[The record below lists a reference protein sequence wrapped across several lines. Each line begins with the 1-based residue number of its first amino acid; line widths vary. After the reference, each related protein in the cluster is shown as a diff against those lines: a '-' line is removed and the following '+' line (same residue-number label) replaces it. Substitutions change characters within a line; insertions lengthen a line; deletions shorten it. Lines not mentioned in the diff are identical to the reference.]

1 MSVICFEGNG
11 AKKGRDG
18 RYSLTPFHLTYKRV
32 LTLPKRLL
40 HQRRHYRHDRCSQH
54 HRPDH

>member
-1 MSVICFEGNG
+1 MSVICFLGSG
-11 AKKGRDG
+11 AKKGRDS
-18 RYSLTPFHLTYKRV
+18 RHSLTPFNLAGKRV

>member
-1 MSVICFEGNG
+1 MSVICFSGKD

-18 RYSLTPFHLTYKRV
+18 RYSHTPFNLAGKRV

-40 HQRRHYRHDRCSQH
+40 HQPRHYRHDRCSQH
-54 HRPDH
+54 HRPDR

>member
-1 MSVICFEGNG
+1 MSVICFLGSG
-11 AKKGRDG
+11 AKKGRDS
-18 RYSLTPFHLTYKRV
+18 RYSLTPFNLAGKRM

-40 HQRRHYRHDRCSQH
+40 HQRCHFLHDRCSQH